1 MNEKN
6 ITNKLRAIKDIAI
19 QKFTGINKGSKLLLN
34 IGALVFFTFL
44 VVALTLIV
52 LFMAN
57 TVRFDGQAQL
67 IQWLVLYSVRF
78 WGVMVMGAIILDIL
92 IKK

>member
-34 IGALVFFTFL
+34 IGALVFFAFL
-44 VVALTLIV
+44 VIALTLIV
-52 LFMAN
+52 LFMTN

-78 WGVMVMGAIILDIL
+78 WGVMFIGAIILDIL